1 MLDGES
7 CAFCE
12 NRPAEQESDYCRKCN
27 EALQFDR
34 LAEEALEMEKDGIIT
49 EEDDL
54 DASITGC

>member
-12 NRPAEQESDYCRKCN
+12 NRPAEQGKDYCRKCDD
-27 EALQFDR
+27 ALQFDR
-34 LAEEALEMEKDGIIT
+34 LAEEALAMEIDGLIT

-54 DASITGC
+54 HGSNTGC